1 MNIFTKI
8 LFILLAIVILILG
21 FIVGTFI
28 LTFIFVL
35 LILMTLLFV
44 IIWLFNNLV
53 SLFKSSIA
61 KLIFKSVFSMVAT
74 YGLITILWLF
84 TGKFFLQMDKTIALS
99 VIWVITVLIFGVL
112 WYLLHIRKHSKKHQ
126 YLWDDYKSTPDKLD
140 SWDVLLMLVL
150 PSILVYIFNIAHAI
164 I

>member
-44 IIWLFNNLV
+44 IIWLFNNIV
-53 SLFKSSIA
+53 SLFKSNIA
-61 KLIFKSVFSMVAT
+61 KLIFKSAISMAAT
-74 YGLITILWLF
+74 SGLINILWLF
-84 TGKFFLQMDKTIALS
+84 IGKFFLQMDKTVAISA
-99 VIWVITVLIFGVL
+99 IWLITVIIFGIL
-112 WYLLHIRKHSKKHQ
+112 WYLLHIKKHTKKHQ
-126 YLWDDYKSTPDKLD
+126 YLWDDYKNTPDKLNG
-140 SWDVLLMLVL
+140 WDFLLMVIL

>member
-53 SLFKSSIA
+53 NLFKSNIA
-61 KLIFKSVFSMVAT
+61 KLVFKSVFSMAAT
-74 YGLITILWLF
+74 YGLINLLWLF
-84 TGKFFLQMDKTIALS
+84 TSNLFLQQDKTIAIS
-99 VIWVITVLIFGVL
+99 VIWVITVLIFGIL
-112 WYLLHIRKHSKKHQ
+112 WYLLHIKKHTKKHQ
-126 YLWDDYKSTPDKLD
+126 YLWDDYKNTPDKLNG
-140 SWDVLLMLVL
+140 WDVLLMVIL
-150 PSILVYIFNIAHAI
+150 PSILVYIFNFAHLI